1 MQVLAG
7 RTLVIKT
14 KFPARITETIP
25 ESKIVNNYGDGRYEV
40 SVNWGFKEALTL
52 SKLNVKNVPSPI
64 IRDYKWP
71 RPMALT
77 PFDHQKETASFL
89 SLRKRAFCFNE
100 QGTGKTASVIWAAD
114 YLMSIGAIKRVLIV
128 CPLSIMQSAWQ
139 QDLFKFAVH
148 RTVDVAYGSADKRNK
163 IASSAAEFVV
173 INYDGI
179 PAIAASMMDKNM
191 FDLVVIDEANAYKN
205 VQTQRW
211 KLMRKLVRD
220 DSWLWLLTGTPAAQ
234 SPLDA
239 YGLGKLCVPS
249 RAPRFYGDYR
259 ESVMQQF
266 GMYRWE
272 PRPEAEKIVFEMLQ
286 PAIRFTKAECLDLP
300 AVTHVT
306 RMAPLSVEQ
315 RKYYKE
321 LKDQLLLENNGEE
334 ISAVNAAAKMSKLLQ
349 ISGGAVYSDTGTVV
363 HFDVSSRLKVVEEVI
378 DEASHK
384 VIVFVPF
391 RHTIEMLH
399 NHLTKAGIT
408 NEVIHGDVSVRN
420 RTDIFKRFQEQPN
433 PRVLVVQPSAA
444 AHGVTLTAANVIIWY
459 SPVTSTE
466 TYLQA
471 NARIDRPGQR
481 NPMTVVHI
489 QGSPVENR
497 LYSMLQGNIDNHE
510 KLIDLYKK
518 ELVET

>member
-114 YLMSIGAIKRVLIV
+114 YLMNIGAIKRVLIV
-128 CPLSIMQSAWQ
+128 CPLSIMQSA
-139 QDLFKFAVH
+139 
-148 RTVDVAYGSADKRNK
+148 
-163 IASSAAEFVV
+163 
-173 INYDGI
+173 
-179 PAIAASMMDKNM
+179 
-191 FDLVVIDEANAYKN
+191 
-205 VQTQRW
+205 
-211 KLMRKLVRD
+211 
-220 DSWLWLLTGTPAAQ
+220 WLWLLTGTPAAQ

-306 RMAPLSVEQ
+306 RMAPLSADQ

-321 LKDQLLLENNGEE
+321 LKDQLLLESNGEE
-334 ISAVNAAAKMSKLLQ
+334 VSAVNAAAKMSKLLQ
-349 ISGGAVYSDTGTVV
+349 ISGGAVYADTGTVV

-420 RTDIFKRFQEQPN
+420 RTEIFKRFQEQPN

-481 NPMTVVHI
+481 NPMTIVHI

-497 LYSMLQGNIDNHE
+497 LYSMLQGNINNHE